1 MVFASQHVVLSH
13 NLGHFSASL
22 LNVFGM
28 MSKEVAHDLQC
39 LDKETLCSSKRKHI
53 LAEAARVA
61 HRLKVSTVGA
71 STSARS
77 QPSRTRRRG
86 SGSRP
91 GASGAYDP
99 GFGN

>member
-1 MVFASQHVVLSH
+1 MHTSAKGAEECGTISDIHVFQTM
-13 NLGHFSASL
+13 SA
-22 LNVFGM
+22 
-28 MSKEVAHDLQC
+28 EVTHDLQM
-39 LDKETLCSSKRKHI
+39 LDRQSLISSKRKHV

-61 HRLKVSTVGA
+61 HRLKVSTVRA

-77 QPSRTRRRG
+77 QPTRTRARG